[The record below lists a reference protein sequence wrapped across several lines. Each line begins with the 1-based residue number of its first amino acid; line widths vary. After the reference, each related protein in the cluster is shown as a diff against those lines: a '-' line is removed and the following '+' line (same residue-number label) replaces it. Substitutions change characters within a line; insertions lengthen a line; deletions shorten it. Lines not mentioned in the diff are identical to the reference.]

1 MTREENDRNW
11 DEYFIEGTNVLKNN
25 LGITDKEELKEKEAE
40 ITFKK
45 LVELHE
51 NPLDLGYG
59 KEQFKAIHYYLF
71 SDIYPFAGKYRT
83 VYMKKNNSYFAP
95 VEEIDERLNRTFQ
108 TMEEESKNITSIY
121 SFATFLTTYYT
132 ELLNI
137 HPFREG
143 NGRTTREFIRE
154 YANHKSEELAIP
166 TINFSWSNVDQDTIN
181 EFIDKSRAF
190 RSAIELE
197 ILKALEPKEKEKTY

>member
-25 LGITDKEELKEKEAE
+25 LGITNKEELKEKEAE

-45 LVELHE
+45 LIELHE

-59 KEQFKAIHYYLF
+59 KEHFKAIHYYLF

-83 VYMKKNNSYFAP
+83 VYMEKNNSYFAP

-154 YANHKSEELAIP
+154 
-166 TINFSWSNVDQDTIN
+166 
-181 EFIDKSRAF
+181 
-190 RSAIELE
+190 
-197 ILKALEPKEKEKTY
+197 

>member
-11 DEYFIEGTNVLKNN
+11 NEYFIEGTNVLKNN

-45 LVELHE
+45 LIELHE

-83 VYMKKNNSYFAP
+83 VYM
-95 VEEIDERLNRTFQ
+95 
-108 TMEEESKNITSIY
+108 
-121 SFATFLTTYYT
+121 
-132 ELLNI
+132 
-137 HPFREG
+137 
-143 NGRTTREFIRE
+143 
-154 YANHKSEELAIP
+154 
-166 TINFSWSNVDQDTIN
+166 
-181 EFIDKSRAF
+181 
-190 RSAIELE
+190 
-197 ILKALEPKEKEKTY
+197 

>member
-45 LVELHE
+45 LIELHE

-59 KEQFKAIHYYLF
+59 KEHFKAIHYYLF

-83 VYMKKNNSYFAP
+83 VYMQKNNSYFAP

-154 YANHKSEELAIP
+154 YANHKSEELPIP
-166 TINFSWSNVDQDTIN
+166 TINFSFSNVDQDTIN